1 MMKHNWRTQQQNFFD
16 TEVEFLQDKRILDF
30 FDESPLEAIGDVS
43 YFKNKLP
50 FYNTKHKEQCLII
63 INRSTSK
70 KQLIG
75 TIKKYKQY
83 KKICVAVN
91 KFHIYSDTNDKKA
104 NENYDVALLDIIKN
118 IFHARKIKHFFVKKD
133 TGENFNFASPTTQFF
148 IT

>member
-70 KQLIG
+70 KQLIA

-91 KFHIYSDTNDKKA
+91 KF
-104 NENYDVALLDIIKN
+104 
-118 IFHARKIKHFFVKKD
+118 
-133 TGENFNFASPTTQFF
+133 
-148 IT
+148 